1 MQVSVEVGQGLE
13 RRLTVALP
21 AETIEQEVQQRLQKL
36 TRSAKVA
43 GFRPGK
49 VPLRVIQQKFGKQ
62 VRGEVIGELMQTSL
76 NEAIKQQN
84 LRPASGPRIEPRAEA
99 GGLQYVATFEV
110 FPEFDLASAEGFTI
124 ERPAAEITNQD
135 VDRMIEVLRKQRMS
149 WMSVDQQPA
158 QEGDRLTIDYEGIID
173 GGAVE
178 GQENKVQAQ
187 GVKVVLGSKSLL
199 PELEQQLIG
208 VSAGEERQV
217 NVSFPQDYPVST
229 VSGKSVQFSVKVCAV
244 EQPQLPQV
252 DESFAQAFGLREGG
266 VDALRREVLA
276 NMQRELEQAVKE
288 KVKKQVMALLL
299 QAHPIDL
306 PRVLVDKESQRLS
319 QQQVQSNMRARGAEA
334 TTPDPS
340 VLESQA
346 KDRVALGLILG
357 EFVRRHGIKADPTR
371 VRATI
376 DTIASTYEDPQAVAR
391 WIHGNREQLAEIES
405 MVIEDQ
411 VVDWVL
417 GRAQVQEVPTTFD
430 AVMNRQPAGSEDSK
444 Q

>member
-49 VPLRVIQQKFGKQ
+49 VPLKVIQQKFGKQ
-62 VRGEVIGELMQTSL
+62 VRGEVLGDLMQTSL

-84 LRPASGPRIEPRAEA
+84 LRPAGGPRIEPSAEA

-110 FPEFDLASAEGFTI
+110 FPEFDLASAESFTI
-124 ERPAAEITNQD
+124 TRPTAEITDQD
-135 VDRMIEVLRKQRMS
+135 VDRMIEVLRKQRMT
-149 WMSVDQQPA
+149 WTAVDQRPA

-173 GGAVE
+173 GDAVE

-187 GVKVVLGSKSLL
+187 GVKVVLGSKGLL
-199 PELEQQLIG
+199 PEFEQQLIG

-217 NVSFPQDYPVST
+217 NVSFPQDYPVSN
-229 VSGKSVQFSVKVCAV
+229 VNGKSVQFSVKVGAV
-244 EQPQLPQV
+244 EQPQLPEL
-252 DESFAQAFGLREGG
+252 DESFAQVFGLREGG
-266 VDALRREVLA
+266 VDALRREVRA

-299 QAHPIDL
+299 QAHPIEL
-306 PRVLVDKESQRLS
+306 PRVLVYKESQRLS
-319 QQQVQSNMRARGAEA
+319 EQVQSNMRARGAEA

-357 EFVRRHGIKADPTR
+357 EFVRRHGIKADPAR

-411 VVDWVL
+411 VVNWVL

-430 AVMNRQPAGSEDSK
+430 AIMNRQPAGSEEGK

>member
-1 MQVSVEVGQGLE
+1 MQVSVEMGQGLE
-13 RRLTVALP
+13 RRLNVALP
-21 AETIEQEVQQRLQKL
+21 AETIEQEVQQRLLKL

-62 VRGEVIGELMQTSL
+62 VRGEVIGELMQSSL

-84 LRPASGPRIEPRAEA
+84 LRPASGPRIEPRAE
-99 GGLQYVATFEV
+99 GDGLQYVATFEV
-110 FPEFDLASAEGFTI
+110 FPEIDLASAEGFTI
-124 ERPAAEITNQD
+124 QRPTAEITDQD
-135 VDRMIEVLRKQRMS
+135 VDRMIEVLRKQRMT
-149 WMSVDQQPA
+149 WTAVEQRPA
-158 QEGDRLTIDYEGIID
+158 QEGDLVTMDYEGIID
-173 GGAVE
+173 GAGE

-187 GVKVVLGSKSLL
+187 GVKVLLGSNSLL
-199 PELEQQLIG
+199 PELEQKLIG
-208 VSAGEERQV
+208 VSVGEERQV
-217 NVSFPQDYPVST
+217 NVSFPQGYPNT
-229 VSGKSVQFSVKVCAV
+229 NLDGKSVQFSIKVGAV

-252 DESFAQAFGLREGG
+252 DESFAEGFGLAQGG
-266 VDALRREVLA
+266 VDALRREVRA
-276 NMQRELEQAVKE
+276 NMQRELEQAVKG

-299 QAHPIDL
+299 QAHPIEL
-306 PRVLVDKESQRLS
+306 PRALVNKESQRLW
-319 QQQVQSNMRARGAEA
+319 QQSQSNMQARGAEA
-334 TTPDPS
+334 AAPDPS

-357 EFVRRHGIKADPTR
+357 ELVRRHGIKADPAR

-417 GRAQVQEVPTTFD
+417 ARAQVQEVATTFD
-430 AVMNRQPAGSEDSK
+430 AIMNRQAAGSEDSK